1 MIILL
6 LPSSCKHI
14 SLPGLIAIDPFFPH
28 SYSHRPISVLSGLL
42 PPSLLT
48 PFCTGGPASSF
59 QSAGASPEHSCHSP
73 IPFSIKSKI
82 LNCGLRDSPSGEGKS
97 FFRQLLSLP
106 ICFGTHFWRRRI
118 NQFAFEQCTSQTWAL
133 DTI

>member
-14 SLPGLIAIDPFFPH
+14 SLAGLIAIDPFFPH
-28 SYSHRPISVLSGLL
+28 SYSQRPISVLSGLL

-48 PFCTGGPASSF
+48 PFCTGGPTSSF
-59 QSAGASPEHSCHSP
+59 QCAGASPEHSCHSP
-73 IPFSIKSKI
+73 IPFPIKSKI
-82 LNCGLRDSPSGEGKS
+82 LNYGLIDSPSGEGKS
-97 FFRQLLSLP
+97 FFCQLLSLP
-106 ICFGTHFWRRRI
+106 ICFGTHFGLRRI
-118 NQFAFEQCTSQTWAL
+118 NQFTFEQCTSQTWAL